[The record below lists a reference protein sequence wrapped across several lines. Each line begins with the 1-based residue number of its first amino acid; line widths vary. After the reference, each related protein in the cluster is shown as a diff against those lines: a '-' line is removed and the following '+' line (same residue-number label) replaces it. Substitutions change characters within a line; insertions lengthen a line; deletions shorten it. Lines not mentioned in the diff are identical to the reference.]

1 MTLPN
6 TANTQELLNSCAAQ
20 GNSELDHS
28 ALVTAIETMADH
40 RLKTND
46 S

>member
-28 ALVTAIETMADH
+28 ALITAIENMVDH
-40 RLKTND
+40 KLKNGD